1 MHRPKQMSLADKIVQ
16 GKYESVREEKAAEKA
31 QAEITA
37 IKRKQAA
44 QAAGI
49 SANGQASAQKEQA

>member
-16 GKYESVREEKAAEKA
+16 GKYESVREERAAEKA

-44 QAAGI
+44 
-49 SANGQASAQKEQA
+49 